1 MITYLIEH
9 TVDYQFTLEMLLSC
23 LIYVIPVEKREHYKA
38 RAIIVALVCVLCSVA
53 MPLPLGEQMT
63 AAALVTSTL
72 IFAVEFILAVF
83 WTWCV
88 CDVSISEAFFCGS
101 CAYATQ
107 HFAYA
112 LNCLIKVWLEGSWFT
127 QYSFIVVNL
136 AVLVAFYYL
145 FARKLAGDK
154 KYHMERK
161 RVFWAVFIVIIVVF
175 LLSTVSQQIER
186 RYGAESTIDSRL
198 YAMLCCAFALWVQVS
213 IQEQSR
219 LKNEMLLNEQLW
231 HKQKEQYQTT
241 HENIEIINR
250 KCHDLKY
257 QIAALRAVKH
267 EDEREACLDEIEK
280 AIEIYDT
287 SMKTGNEVLDTLLT
301 EKTLYCDAHDINLTC
316 VADGHQMAFMDSTD
330 IYSILGNALD
340 NAIEHVEHIE
350 DKDKRLLAIM
360 IWSRANL
367 LLIQV
372 ENYCEQIPEMRD
384 GLPVTTKPNA
394 DYHGFGL
401 KSIRYTAEKYGGAM
415 SVQLENN
422 LFIMRVTIPIRQE

>member
-1 MITYLIEH
+1 MG
-9 TVDYQFTLEMLLSC
+9 VDQ
-23 LIYVIPVEKREHYKA
+23 
-38 RAIIVALVCVLCSVA
+38 
-53 MPLPLGEQMT
+53 
-63 AAALVTSTL
+63 
-72 IFAVEFILAVF
+72 
-83 WTWCV
+83 
-88 CDVSISEAFFCGS
+88 
-101 CAYATQ
+101 
-107 HFAYA
+107 
-112 LNCLIKVWLEGSWFT
+112 
-127 QYSFIVVNL
+127 
-136 AVLVAFYYL
+136 
-145 FARKLAGDK
+145 
-154 KYHMERK
+154 
-161 RVFWAVFIVIIVVF
+161 
-175 LLSTVSQQIER
+175 
-186 RYGAESTIDSRL
+186 
-198 YAMLCCAFALWVQVS
+198 
-213 IQEQSR
+213 
-219 LKNEMLLNEQLW
+219 
-231 HKQKEQYQTT
+231 
-241 HENIEIINR
+241 
-250 KCHDLKY
+250 
-257 QIAALRAVKH
+257 
-267 EDEREACLDEIEK
+267 IEK

-301 EKTLYCDAHDINLTC
+301 ERTLYCDAHDINLTC